1 MTLDGSNDVTCL
13 GNAVPAREEQPT
25 VALLRAL
32 YSNIGDLAIYK
43 GTMNVFSQLQIE
55 SKYIFDPEPTFP
67 EGYLD
72 AYNLNL
78 VYTFPSFIEKEIQ
91 RNEKSLFNYVRP
103 VLHLPSDL
111 LCMLKLRK
119 EIDCLYCLGGARF
132 GDTFAI
138 HVIGEIINTCYKKR
152 ILNADLVIGGISI
165 ASSENGYLFKRFYQ
179 RFLNQITHLFVRDNI
194 SYSNLQKYDIPPEKC
209 SVICDFAYWLDPLR
223 SQRSMEIVEKLDEF
237 SRGVPLIGIAP
248 GMDLKSS
255 KTEYLMSWCRLIR
268 ALYDKGY
275 NIVLIPTSHN
285 PKCLAPPHDKDDYGF
300 CHLINLKLKLD
311 LPIIQTKQLE
321 PEEIIEIMKE
331 FDCTVSARMHGAIFS
346 TLADVPT
353 ICIYNEQKGLGLFN
367 TFFND
372 SVRLY
377 SLEEFLDYNKTHLS
391 LIRDLEELLDV
402 KSPYS
407 ETIKNMREA
416 SSKRI
421 YDVFADLG
429 LMQQSEK
436 TL

>member
-1 MTLDGSNDVTCL
+1 M
-13 GNAVPAREEQPT
+13 
-25 VALLRAL
+25 
-32 YSNIGDLAIYK
+32 IK
-43 GTMNVFSQLQIE
+43 GTI
-55 SKYIFDPEPTFP
+55 
-67 EGYLD
+67 
-72 AYNLNL
+72 
-78 VYTFPSFIEKEIQ
+78 
-91 RNEKSLFNYVRP
+91 
-103 VLHLPSDL
+103 
-111 LCMLKLRK
+111 
-119 EIDCLYCLGGARF
+119 LY
-132 GDTFAI
+132 
-138 HVIGEIINTCYKKR
+138 
-152 ILNADLVIGGISI
+152 
-165 ASSENGYLFKRFYQ
+165 
-179 RFLNQITHLFVRDNI
+179 
-194 SYSNLQKYDIPPEKC
+194 
-209 SVICDFAYWLDPLR
+209 W
-223 SQRSMEIVEKLDEF
+223 
-237 SRGVPLIGIAP
+237 
-248 GMDLKSS
+248 
-255 KTEYLMSWCRLIR
+255 
-268 ALYDKGY
+268 
-275 NIVLIPTSHN
+275 IPTSHN